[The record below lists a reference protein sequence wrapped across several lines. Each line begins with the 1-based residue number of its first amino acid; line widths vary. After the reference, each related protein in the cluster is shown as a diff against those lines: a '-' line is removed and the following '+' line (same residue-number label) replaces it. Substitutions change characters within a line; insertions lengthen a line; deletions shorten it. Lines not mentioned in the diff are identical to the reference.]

1 MMPADEQPE
10 CGNVILIAY
19 MLTMVGSFLCSNH
32 WVSFCRIFVE
42 AVAKI
47 NYARIIIILK
57 LISNSIIFL
66 GNLEYIGQLLLM
78 ARGLKNT
85 MISIYSIC

>member
-1 MMPADEQPE
+1 M
-10 CGNVILIAY
+10 
-19 MLTMVGSFLCSNH
+19 
-32 WVSFCRIFVE
+32 E
-42 AVAKI
+42 AIAKI

-57 LISNSIIFL
+57 KILNSIIFL